1 MGLPFWSPY
10 ANSTPLILLQCARCR
25 VTYSRAG
32 LNLYF
37 AFGMLVFLAEIRH
50 RFELSQDNFRVCLVI
65 GASAFVGDRPD
76 GMLHPAMSTM
86 IVGLGTCAVGS

>member
-32 LNLYF
+32 LKLYF

-50 RFELSQDNFRVCLVI
+50 RFELSQDNFRVCSVT
-65 GASAFVGDRPD
+65 GAVPLWEVVRMGCFIRRCQ
-76 GMLHPAMSTM
+76 L
-86 IVGLGTCAVGS
+86 